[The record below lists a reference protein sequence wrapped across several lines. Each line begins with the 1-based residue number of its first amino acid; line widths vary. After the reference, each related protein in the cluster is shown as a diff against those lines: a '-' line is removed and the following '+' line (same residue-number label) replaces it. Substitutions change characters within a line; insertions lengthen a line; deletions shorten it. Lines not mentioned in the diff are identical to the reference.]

1 MWGCL
6 NILNGVFL
14 LLNLTIHRAV
24 KCTVIILMVVLVVKF
39 DIPMVVLVI
48 DNGGMTSVAAAA
60 PISVNNDSG
69 VILYCELIILN
80 KIFSLSLFFLIEI

>member
-1 MWGCL
+1 
-6 NILNGVFL
+6 L

>member
-1 MWGCL
+1 
-6 NILNGVFL
+6 
-14 LLNLTIHRAV
+14 
-24 KCTVIILMVVLVVKF
+24 MVVLVVKF

-60 PISVNNDSG
+60 PIRVINDSG

-80 KIFSLSLFFLIEI
+80 KIFFFLFFFL

>member
-1 MWGCL
+1 
-6 NILNGVFL
+6 
-14 LLNLTIHRAV
+14 
-24 KCTVIILMVVLVVKF
+24 MVVLVVKF

-80 KIFSLSLFFLIEI
+80 KIFFFSFFFIEI

>member
-1 MWGCL
+1 
-6 NILNGVFL
+6 
-14 LLNLTIHRAV
+14 
-24 KCTVIILMVVLVVKF
+24 
-39 DIPMVVLVI
+39 MVVLVI

-80 KIFSLSLFFLIEI
+80 KIFFFSFFL

>member
-1 MWGCL
+1 MY
-6 NILNGVFL
+6 ILNGEYGVFL
-14 LLNLTIHRAV
+14 LLNVTIHSVV

-60 PISVNNDSG
+60 WISVKMVFASVVAFAVSPN
-69 VILYCELIILN
+69 IIFYCLVTIR
-80 KIFSLSLFFLIEI
+80 S

>member
-1 MWGCL
+1 MY
-6 NILNGVFL
+6 ILNGACGVFL

-60 PISVNNDSG
+60 PIRVINDSG

-80 KIFSLSLFFLIEI
+80 KIFFFLFFFL